1 MRCCSRTIWNN
12 FHTELRSRV
21 TLQFSGQSD
30 DEVEVDYSKN
40 CVVGWRIE
48 INLSVLGGT
57 RLCRKLHSRPHYYND
72 RPHMS
77 DSQALVRHGPGIISQ
92 SSPCQGSCASPH
104 SPVKGPVHPL
114 TVLQLSGQMELR
126 FLSVPSSSHNHSA
139 HYFLF
144 GLLFVVRKLIIS
156 PL

>member
-114 TVLQLSGQMELR
+114 TLLQLSGQMELR

>member
-57 RLCRKLHSRPHYYND
+57 RLCRKLHSRPHYYNHG
-72 RPHMS
+72 PHM
-77 DSQALVRHGPGIISQ
+77 APLVSTIYHHHLPSPSTISLSCCCLLQ
-92 SSPCQGSCASPH
+92 SFRS
-104 SPVKGPVHPL
+104 
-114 TVLQLSGQMELR
+114 
-126 FLSVPSSSHNHSA
+126 
-139 HYFLF
+139 
-144 GLLFVVRKLIIS
+144 LLFVWS
-156 PL
+156 PLCCEKIDYFTFVRCCKNKTRQYSQSHTHQIQHVSCLSPL